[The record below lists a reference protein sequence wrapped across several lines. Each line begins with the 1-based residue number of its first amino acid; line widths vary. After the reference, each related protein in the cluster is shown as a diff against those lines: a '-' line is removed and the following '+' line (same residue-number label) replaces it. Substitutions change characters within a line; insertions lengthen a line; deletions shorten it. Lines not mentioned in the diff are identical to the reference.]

1 MHVPQNTFERT
12 GLDLVIEIQ
21 SLRVKKKL
29 AKEIVVVAD
38 DEDEEEG
45 RKEEKVNS
53 PTSHWPRRSY
63 STRQGLM

>member
-1 MHVPQNTFERT
+1 MHVPQNTFESNWS
-12 GLDLVIEIQ
+12 GLGNRNT

-38 DEDEEEG
+38 NEDEEEG
-45 RKEEKVNS
+45 RKEEKVNL
-53 PTSHWPRRSY
+53 PTSRWPRRSH